1 VNRAPKPNSLRRLLL
16 LRLIAPLAVLL
27 LAGAYAAYRYA
38 VHYADYA
45 LDTNLYDS
53 ARALANQVQMSKGGF
68 FLDLP
73 KQAIEMFET
82 DTMDQHYYAVTV
94 ANRGR
99 VFGNAVLPALTV
111 TLTADMQPIS
121 YDAEIEGNPVHIVA
135 MAMLSGEANGN
146 ERVVI
151 RVAETLVRRN
161 ALAREMLLTMI
172 LPQGLLLIAALA
184 AIAYG
189 VNAGLR
195 PLAEVAG
202 QIGTRNVGDLSP
214 LRTDVPVEV
223 APLTEALNRL
233 FAGLDEAQLAQQR
246 FIADAAH
253 QLRTPLAT
261 LQVQAERAL
270 RERDPAAGAEAVRH
284 VLVAVQ
290 RLNHLAHQLLTLARA
305 EPSAASQTL
314 DPCDLAALARETTA
328 DWVPAAIERNVDL
341 GYLGQDRG
349 VMVRGNAML
358 LRELINNLIDN
369 ALKYGRSGS
378 RGGHVTVGID
388 CDGEGSEGG
397 GDAVVLS
404 VEDNGP
410 GIPAEARGQVMERFV
425 RLPGNA
431 AAGCGLGLSIVREIA
446 ARHDAQLAIESGDGG
461 IGTRFVVRFA
471 AAPRQDSAAAPDT
484 LESRSSVSNS
494 DAGTALANR

>member
-1 VNRAPKPNSLRRLLL
+1 MERATRPSSLRRLLL

-27 LAGAYAAYRYA
+27 LAGAYGAYRYA

-45 LDTNLYDS
+45 LDTNLFDS
-53 ARALANQVQMSKGGF
+53 ALALANQVKMSKGGYY
-68 FLDLP
+68 LDIP
-73 KQAIEMFET
+73 KVAIEMFET

-99 VFGNAVLPALTV
+99 LFGNAVFPALTV
-111 TLTADMQPIS
+111 PLAADMQPIS
-121 YDAEIEGNPVHIVA
+121 YDSEIEGNPVHIVA

-172 LPQGLLLIAALA
+172 LPQGLVLIAALA

-189 VNAGLR
+189 VTAGLR
-195 PLAEVAG
+195 PLADAAG
-202 QIGTRNVGDLSP
+202 QIGLRHPGDLSP
-214 LRTDVPVEV
+214 LSTDVPIEV

-233 FAGLDEAQLAQQR
+233 FANLDEAQAAQRR

-305 EPSAASQTL
+305 EPAAATQTL
-314 DPCDLAALARETTA
+314 DPCDLGALAKEATA
-328 DWVPAAIERNVDL
+328 DWVPAALERNVDL
-341 GYLGQDRG
+341 GYFGPDSQA
-349 VMVRGNAML
+349 MVYGNPML
-358 LRELINNLIDN
+358 LRELINNLVDN
-369 ALKYGRSGS
+369 ALKYGRGRS

-388 CDGEGSEGG
+388 
-397 GDAVVLS
+397 AAATVVLS

-410 GIPAEARGQVMERFV
+410 GIPEEAREHVMDRFV

-446 ARHDAQLAIESGDGG
+446 ARHGALVNINAGTDG
-461 IGTRFVVRFA
+461 IGTRVVVTFA
-471 AAPRQDSAAAPDT
+471 AAPSQQEATAPDDS

-494 DAGTALANR
+494 DAGSALENR